1 MPCFRLA
8 SWRDLPNKLE
18 RKSWERIER
27 VRALERIESSPLLIY
42 KNRQRACR
50 ILCPAIP
57 GLCRFPNYLRGIGF
71 PKHTFLTGFRIGGE
85 GGGTRRSFIDSFKR
99 FFRFPFP
106 RLSRGNFLGKLN
118 TLFIGE
124 RSESVPERI
133 GSSPP
138 FASNFPNAIQDK
150 LVKLSKTDTF
160 LFPPVFR
167 EN

>member
-1 MPCFRLA
+1 MFPARLV
-8 SWRDLPNKLE
+8 E
-18 RKSWERIER
+18 RPAQQARKKKRIER

-50 ILCPAIP
+50 ILCPATP

-85 GGGTRRSFIDSFKR
+85 GGGTRRSFVDSFKR

-124 RSESVPERI
+124 RSESVPERP
-133 GSSPP
+133 SSPP

>member
-1 MPCFRLA
+1 MFPARLV
-8 SWRDLPNKLE
+8 E
-18 RKSWERIER
+18 RPAQQARKKKRIER

-50 ILCPAIP
+50 ILCPATP

-85 GGGTRRSFIDSFKR
+85 GGGARRSFVDSFKR

-124 RSESVPERI
+124 RSESVPERP
-133 GSSPP
+133 SCPP

>member
-1 MPCFRLA
+1 MPCLPWLA

-50 ILCPAIP
+50 ILCPATP

-85 GGGTRRSFIDSFKR
+85 GGGTRRSFVDSFKR

-124 RSESVPERI
+124 RSESVPERP
-133 GSSPP
+133 SSPP